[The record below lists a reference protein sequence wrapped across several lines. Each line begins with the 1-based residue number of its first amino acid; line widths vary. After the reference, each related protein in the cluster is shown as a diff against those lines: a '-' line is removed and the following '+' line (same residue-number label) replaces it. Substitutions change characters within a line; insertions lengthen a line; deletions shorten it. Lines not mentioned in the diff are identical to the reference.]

1 MLYFSLRRLEFE
13 TSVEDNTNGRFHVLT
28 LVDGE
33 RIRIRSIEHP
43 ERYFDAEFMDMV
55 VVPAD
60 MGCYV
65 IENLRTEPDL
75 RAQNH
80 AQRWIRRRITG
91 NCFSMSEGR
100 FSKPSSPTE
109 NGRFVPDTEY
119 SVPMPSDGPREEIEQ
134 ALIARR
140 ERGMRSAAGPRPA
153 DRMHGNRLP
162 RPVRLRTRHSADD
175 AQIPEHIRHIAARP
189 APHTYG
195 CGTDDARS
203 VHARRERRDAGRKA
217 LRKRPGLRHA
227 ALIALGTG
235 LGFACCLDGEVQ
247 YAPTGS
253 PRITVYKKP
262 FRDGILEDYVAKR
275 GFLRLYGEITG
286 QDTGPSLTVADLGR
300 MAGEGNPAARETFAT
315 IGRMLGEALRELIR
329 KERIE
334 CLLLGG
340 QISRSYAYLEP
351 GLRKGL
357 YGTACLRSI
366 APAAHI
372 GHAAFYGLLARLD
385 GLRPET

>member
-1 MLYFSLRRLEFE
+1 M
-13 TSVEDNTNGRFHVLT
+13 
-28 LVDGE
+28 
-33 RIRIRSIEHP
+33 
-43 ERYFDAEFMDMV
+43 ERYAVGADIGGSHICSAVVDLTTGEICGEPLSGKVDCDAGAGEILDAWADNIRQSIAASGLKTVHRVGFAFPGPFDFGLGIPLMTHKFRNIY
-55 VVPAD
+55 
-60 MGCYV
+60 G
-65 IENLRTEPDL
+65 ISLLDL
-75 RAQNH
+75 
-80 AQRWIRRRITG
+80 
-91 NCFSMSEGR
+91 
-100 FSKPSSPTE
+100 
-109 NGRFVPDTEY
+109 
-119 SVPMPSDGPREEIEQ
+119 
-134 ALIARR
+134 
-140 ERGMRSAAGPRPA
+140 
-153 DRMHGNRLP
+153 
-162 RPVRLRTRHSADD
+162 LRTRTDVGPTMPVLFMHDVN
-175 AQIPEHIRHIAARP
+175 AAMLGEMR
-189 APHTYG
+189 
-195 CGTDDARS
+195 CGNARGF
-203 VHARRERRDAGRKA
+203 AN
-217 LRKRPGLRHA
+217 A

>member
-1 MLYFSLRRLEFE
+1 MKTLCVDLGGSRVKLALMTADSHPQPDVFEVDSRAPLAQTLSLVAQHAAAWGQPDAVSIALPCVVCRG
-13 TSVEDNTNGRFHVLT
+13 TVIACNGKYTDAVGFDWMRWSQKTFGAPVFLMNDAAAA
-28 LVDGE
+28 LLGE
-33 RIRIRSIEHP
+33 MR
-43 ERYFDAEFMDMV
+43 
-55 VVPAD
+55 
-60 MGCYV
+60 C
-65 IENLRTEPDL
+65 
-75 RAQNH
+75 
-80 AQRWIRRRITG
+80 G
-91 NCFSMSEGR
+91 N
-100 FSKPSSPTE
+100 
-109 NGRFVPDTEY
+109 
-119 SVPMPSDGPREEIEQ
+119 
-134 ALIARR
+134 AR
-140 ERGMRSAAGPRPA
+140 GFA
-153 DRMHGNRLP
+153 N
-162 RPVRLRTRHSADD
+162 
-175 AQIPEHIRHIAARP
+175 
-189 APHTYG
+189 
-195 CGTDDARS
+195 
-203 VHARRERRDAGRKA
+203 
-217 LRKRPGLRHA
+217 A

-385 GLRPET
+385 NLRPET

>member
-1 MLYFSLRRLEFE
+1 MPVLFMHDVNAAML
-13 TSVEDNTNGRFHVLT
+13 
-28 LVDGE
+28 GE
-33 RIRIRSIEHP
+33 MR
-43 ERYFDAEFMDMV
+43 
-55 VVPAD
+55 
-60 MGCYV
+60 C
-65 IENLRTEPDL
+65 
-75 RAQNH
+75 
-80 AQRWIRRRITG
+80 G
-91 NCFSMSEGR
+91 N
-100 FSKPSSPTE
+100 
-109 NGRFVPDTEY
+109 
-119 SVPMPSDGPREEIEQ
+119 
-134 ALIARR
+134 AR
-140 ERGMRSAAGPRPA
+140 GFA
-153 DRMHGNRLP
+153 
-162 RPVRLRTRHSADD
+162 
-175 AQIPEHIRHIAARP
+175 
-189 APHTYG
+189 
-195 CGTDDARS
+195 
-203 VHARRERRDAGRKA
+203 
-217 LRKRPGLRHA
+217 HA

-235 LGFACCLDGEVQ
+235 LGFACCLDGKGQ

-357 YGTACLRSI
+357 SGTACLRSI

-385 GLRPET
+385 GLRPKT

>member
-1 MLYFSLRRLEFE
+1 MTHKFRNIYGISLL
-13 TSVEDNTNGRFHVLT
+13 
-28 LVDGE
+28 
-33 RIRIRSIEHP
+33 
-43 ERYFDAEFMDMV
+43 
-55 VVPAD
+55 
-60 MGCYV
+60 
-65 IENLRTEPDL
+65 DL
-75 RAQNH
+75 
-80 AQRWIRRRITG
+80 
-91 NCFSMSEGR
+91 
-100 FSKPSSPTE
+100 
-109 NGRFVPDTEY
+109 
-119 SVPMPSDGPREEIEQ
+119 
-134 ALIARR
+134 
-140 ERGMRSAAGPRPA
+140 
-153 DRMHGNRLP
+153 
-162 RPVRLRTRHSADD
+162 LRTRTDVGPTMPVLFMHDVN
-175 AQIPEHIRHIAARP
+175 AAMLGEMR
-189 APHTYG
+189 
-195 CGTDDARS
+195 CGNARGF
-203 VHARRERRDAGRKA
+203 AN
-217 LRKRPGLRHA
+217 A

-340 QISRSYAYLEP
+340 QISRSYVYLEP

-385 GLRPET
+385 NLRPET

>member
-1 MLYFSLRRLEFE
+1 MTHKFRNIYGISLL
-13 TSVEDNTNGRFHVLT
+13 
-28 LVDGE
+28 
-33 RIRIRSIEHP
+33 
-43 ERYFDAEFMDMV
+43 
-55 VVPAD
+55 
-60 MGCYV
+60 
-65 IENLRTEPDL
+65 DL
-75 RAQNH
+75 
-80 AQRWIRRRITG
+80 
-91 NCFSMSEGR
+91 
-100 FSKPSSPTE
+100 
-109 NGRFVPDTEY
+109 
-119 SVPMPSDGPREEIEQ
+119 
-134 ALIARR
+134 
-140 ERGMRSAAGPRPA
+140 
-153 DRMHGNRLP
+153 
-162 RPVRLRTRHSADD
+162 LRTRTDVGPTMPVLFMHDVN
-175 AQIPEHIRHIAARP
+175 AAMLGEMR
-189 APHTYG
+189 
-195 CGTDDARS
+195 CGNARGF
-203 VHARRERRDAGRKA
+203 AN
-217 LRKRPGLRHA
+217 A

-357 YGTACLRSI
+357 SAEHCSGGTHRTCGFLRTSRTTRR
-366 APAAHI
+366 PAAGDVMRRGGADRGSSFPPIRHI
-372 GHAAFYGLLARLD
+372 TYHTRTTD
-385 GLRPET
+385 